1 MKKLALR
8 RPVPQ
13 ISVFRDALRQC
24 SGFFAIV
31 RNRTKGV
38 RVRTTSWSWTM
49 AVDQTALRHIGK
61 LMHQHFDAIVS
72 EPLPPRLH
80 ELVERLKVEPEAARS
95 QSAARP
101 ERSPEGLIRLP
112 TLRTASA

>member
-38 RVRTTSWSWTM
+38 RVRKKSWSSTM

-61 LMHQHFDAIVS
+61 LMHQHFDAIVG

-80 ELVERLKVEPEAARS
+80 ELVERLKVEPEAAKTQIAEGS
-95 QSAARP
+95 DRP
-101 ERSPEGLIRLP
+101 AEAPIRLP
-112 TLRTASA
+112 